1 MENIKKSKHYVSNQ
15 KLLEDL
21 SIYKKKL
28 AESKTTN
35 SKPPRLSNY
44 IGECIMLIAENLA
57 TMPKFSGYTFI
68 DEMKSDGVENVCLYI
83 DNFDPDKYNNPFAY
97 ITKII
102 YYAFL
107 RRIAKE
113 KKHLYVKYKSAA
125 NYGIFEA
132 VTNTDPDADSAPFE
146 MFDNLVDFIEEFE
159 RKKDEK
165 KVAKKSKTK
174 GVENFMENE

>member
-1 MENIKKSKHYVSNQ
+1 MIKSKNKHYVNNTD
-15 KLLEDL
+15 LLEDL
-21 SIYKKKL
+21 REYKKKL
-28 AESKTTN
+28 EESNQTN
-35 SKPPRLSNY
+35 KKPPRLSNY
-44 IGECIMLIAENLA
+44 VGECIMLIAENLA
-57 TMPKFSGYTFI
+57 TMPKFSGYTFL
-68 DEMKSDGVENVCLYI
+68 DEMKSDGVENVIMYI

-132 VTNTDPDADSAPFE
+132 VTNTDPDADVAPFE

-165 KVAKKSKTK
+165 KAAKKPKTK
-174 GVENFMENE
+174 GVETFMETE